1 MNKQN
6 KLFAADMRPVVCC
19 PARGEPWR
27 RVAGRPCFGV
37 LPTREGLGGPGGG
50 GAAAGAGGA
59 KKSYRLQFRH
69 TFDGAEEHFF
79 AFCYPHNAQDCRD
92 FLDRLEQ
99 SAARLS
105 DKFEFRRE
113 TLATSRQGRPLEVLT
128 ITSRDGGRRGG
139 AAAAGGGSP
148 STTAEEVPRGK
159 SVFFLSARVHPGE
172 TPASFILNG
181 VLNFLVRSSDRRAQV
196 ARQRFVLKVVPMI
209 NPDGVDLGHY
219 RQNSLGQNL
228 NRHYEAP
235 SQEEQPEILAIKELV
250 LGYARQ
256 GRLGFYVDL
265 HAHANKKG
273 IFLFGNALPPE
284 AQVETILYSKLLTL
298 NCPHF
303 DLSNCNFTEKN
314 MCSTDKEGSTKEGS
328 GRVALFK
335 ATGLTHIYTVETNY
349 STSRI
354 RNIVPEADLG
364 REAVGST
371 AGRPVSPMSKA
382 RAPVPFDIPA
392 FEGMGRALVVSA
404 LDFEGVN
411 PWSRVPNSPFRTF
424 QALRTWANSFLNSSD
439 PVLSTRSRRQ
449 GGSGAGGEGTGVGR
463 FRALPRSSFSFTPLP
478 TGSPIVP
485 SPAE

>member
-1 MNKQN
+1 M
-6 KLFAADMRPVVCC
+6 
-19 PARGEPWR
+19 
-27 RVAGRPCFGV
+27 
-37 LPTREGLGGPGGG
+37 
-50 GAAAGAGGA
+50 
-59 KKSYRLQFRH
+59 
-69 TFDGAEEHFF
+69 
-79 AFCYPHNAQDCRD
+79 
-92 FLDRLEQ
+92 
-99 SAARLS
+99 
-105 DKFEFRRE
+105 
-113 TLATSRQGRPLEVLT
+113 
-128 ITSRDGGRRGG
+128 
-139 AAAAGGGSP
+139 
-148 STTAEEVPRGK
+148 
-159 SVFFLSARVHPGE
+159 HPGE

-181 VLNFLVRSSDRRAQV
+181 VLNFLVRASDRRAQA
-196 ARQRFVLKVVPMI
+196 ARQRYVFKVVPMI

-250 LGYARQ
+250 LGYARRGQ
-256 GRLGFYVDL
+256 LGFYVDL

-273 IFLFGNALPPE
+273 IFVFGNALPPE

-404 LDFEGVN
+404 LDLEGVN

-424 QALRTWANSFLNSSD
+424 QALRMWANSFLNSSD

-478 TGSPIVP
+478 TGSPTVP